1 MAAENTI
8 KDNFM
13 DIQELSNTLEAVLFA
28 CGEAVEQKRLCQ
40 ALDTDIT
47 ALEQAAALLEEKY
60 AENSGIGLLRLD
72 SAYQLATKK
81 EFAPMIKS
89 VLEIKRSTALSPA
102 AMEALTIVAYNQPVT
117 KAFVESVRGVDS
129 SGVVN
134 SLVEKGLL
142 AEAGRLDL
150 PGRPIAYATTENFL
164 RAFQLSSIKDLPPLP
179 EESGQVTIDEI
190 LEQGDPDT
198 Q

>member
-1 MAAENTI
+1 METN
-8 KDNFM
+8 
-13 DIQELSNTLEAVLFA
+13 ELANILEAVLFA
-28 CGEAVEQKRLCQ
+28 SGEAVEMKRLCQ

-47 ALEQAAALLEEKY
+47 SLEEAAARLDEKY
-60 AENSGIGLLRLD
+60 AEGSGIELLRLD
-72 SAYQLATKK
+72 SALQLATK
-81 EFAPMIKS
+81 EDYAAQIKA
-89 VLEIKRSTALSPA
+89 VLEIKRSSALSPA

-150 PGRPIAYATTENFL
+150 PGRPIAYKTTENFL
-164 RAFQLSSIKDLPPLP
+164 RAFRLSSIKDLPPLP
-179 EESGQVTIDEI
+179 EQSGQVTIDDI
-190 LEQGDPDT
+190 LEEQADDEPEN
-198 Q
+198 